1 MPEESPSSVPD
12 AEIPAHPEI
21 PLEFNPLQ
29 QDFRQ
34 NPYPIYRQFREAD
47 PVHWSAMFGFWVCTR
62 YDDIVTILRH
72 SKASAN
78 PRDWE
83 RFDDYVEALGGTGP
97 TDDMQSRWMLLKNP
111 PDHTRLRKFVT
122 KAFTP
127 RVVENMRT
135 HIQDIVQDLLDAVH
149 TKRRFD
155 IIQDLAFPL
164 PVIVIAELIGVPTQ
178 DREYFKDWTAALAR
192 SLDPIITPEITQA
205 ADKATEDLLAY
216 FTTLVAE
223 RRDSP
228 QDDLLSGLIVAEE
241 KGDKLDEDEL
251 LATAIL
257 LFAAGHETTMN
268 LIGNG
273 MLALFRNPDQMAKL
287 KADPSL
293 IKTAVEEFLRYDG
306 SVQITARVALE
317 EIAVGGRTIG
327 KNQQALLLLGAANRD
342 PAHFSAPDRLD
353 ITRQENPHLTF
364 GHGIHHC
371 LGAPLAR
378 VEAQI
383 AINSMLRRMPDI
395 QLATDQLEWRDMLTL
410 RGLKALPVVL

>member
-1 MPEESPSSVPD
+1 M
-12 AEIPAHPEI
+12 
-21 PLEFNPLQ
+21 
-29 QDFRQ
+29 
-34 NPYPIYRQFREAD
+34 
-47 PVHWSAMFGFWVCTR
+47 
-62 YDDIVTILRH
+62 
-72 SKASAN
+72 
-78 PRDWE
+78 
-83 RFDDYVEALGGTGP
+83 
-97 TDDMQSRWMLLKNP
+97 
-111 PDHTRLRKFVT
+111 
-122 KAFTP
+122 AFQ
-127 RVVENMRT
+127 
-135 HIQDIVQDLLDAVH
+135 H
-149 TKRRFD
+149 K
-155 IIQDLAFPL
+155 
-164 PVIVIAELIGVPTQ
+164 
-178 DREYFKDWTAALAR
+178 DREYFKDWTTALAR
-192 SLDPIITPEITQA
+192 SLDPVIIPEIVQT
-205 ADKATEDLLAY
+205 ADKATEDLIAY

-228 QDDLLSGLIVAEE
+228 QADLLSGLIAAEE
-241 KGDKLDEDEL
+241 EGDTLDEDEL

-287 KADPSL
+287 QAEPAL

-317 EIAVGGRTIG
+317 DIEIGGKTIR

-342 PAHFSAPDRLD
+342 PAHFSDPDRLD

-383 AINSMLRRMPDI
+383 AINSMLHRMPDI
-395 QLATDQLEWRDMLTL
+395 HLSTDQLEWRDMLTL
-410 RGLKALPVVL
+410 RGLQALPVTF

>member
-1 MPEESPSSVPD
+1 MLEESQSLVPD
-12 AEIPAHPEI
+12 TETPAHPEI

-34 NPYPIYRQFREAD
+34 NPYPTYRRFREAD
-47 PVHWSAMFGFWVCTR
+47 PVHWSAVFGFWVCTR
-62 YDDIVTILRH
+62 YDDIISILRH

-83 RFDDYVEALGGTGP
+83 QFDDYVEALGGTGP
-97 TDDMQSRWMLLKNP
+97 AYDMQSRWMLLKNP
-111 PDHTRLRKFVT
+111 PDHTRLRKLVT
-122 KAFTP
+122 KALTP
-127 RVVENMRT
+127 RVVENMQV
-135 HIQDIVQDLLDAVH
+135 HIQDIADDLLDTVH
-149 TKRRFD
+149 AKRRFD

-178 DREYFKDWTAALAR
+178 DREYFRDWTAALAR

-205 ADKATEDLLAY
+205 ADKATEDLIAY
-216 FTTLVAE
+216 FTALVAE
-223 RRDSP
+223 RRNSP
-228 QDDLLSGLIVAEE
+228 QDDLLSGLIAAEE
-241 KGDKLDEDEL
+241 EGDKLDEDEL
-251 LATAIL
+251 LAMTIL

-317 EIAVGGRTIG
+317 DIEVGGKTIR
-327 KNQQALLLLGAANRD
+327 KNQQALLLLGAANHD
-342 PAHFSAPDRLD
+342 PAHFSNPDRLD

-383 AINSMLRRMPDI
+383 AINSMLRRMPNI

>member
-1 MPEESPSSVPD
+1 MLEESQSSVLD
-12 AEIPAHPEI
+12 TETLAHPEM

-34 NPYPIYRQFREAD
+34 NPYPAYRRFREAD
-47 PVHWSAMFGFWVCTR
+47 PVHWSAVFGFWVCTR
-62 YDDIVTILRH
+62 YDDIVSILRH

-97 TDDMQSRWMLLKNP
+97 ADAMQSRWMLLKNP
-111 PDHTRLRKFVT
+111 PDHTRLRKLVT

-127 RVVENMRT
+127 RVVENMRA
-135 HIQDIVQDLLDAVH
+135 HIQDIVHGLLDAVH
-149 TKRRFD
+149 AKRRFD

-205 ADKATEDLLAY
+205 ADKATEELLAY
-216 FTTLVAE
+216 FTALVAE

-228 QDDLLSGLIVAEE
+228 QDDLLSGLIAAEE
-241 KGDKLDEDEL
+241 EGDKLDEDEL
-251 LATAIL
+251 LAMTIL

-287 KADPSL
+287 KVDPAL

-306 SVQITARVALE
+306 SVQITARAALE
-317 EIAVGGRTIG
+317 DIEVGGKTIR

-342 PAHFSAPDRLD
+342 PAHFSDPDRLD

-410 RGLKALPVVL
+410 RGLKALPVVF

>member
-1 MPEESPSSVPD
+1 MPEESQSFIPD
-12 AEIPAHPEI
+12 TETPAHPEI

-29 QDFRQ
+29 QNFRQ

-47 PVHWSAMFGFWVCTR
+47 PVHWSALSGFWVCTR

-83 RFDDYVEALGGTGP
+83 LFDDYVEALGGTG
-97 TDDMQSRWMLLKNP
+97 TAYDMQSRWMLLKNP
-111 PDHTRLRKFVT
+111 PDHTRLRKLVT

-135 HIQDIVQDLLDAVH
+135 HIQDIVYDLLGAVR

-178 DREYFKDWTAALAR
+178 DREYFKDWTTALAR

-205 ADKATEDLLAY
+205 ADKATEDMLAY
-216 FTTLVAE
+216 FTALVAE

-228 QDDLLSGLIVAEE
+228 QDDLLSGLIAAEE
-241 KGDKLDEDEL
+241 EGDKLDEDEL

-257 LFAAGHETTMN
+257 LFGAGHETTMN

-317 EIAVGGRTIG
+317 DIEVGGKTIH
-327 KNQQALLLLGAANRD
+327 KHQQALLLLGAANRD
-342 PAHFSAPDRLD
+342 PVHFSDPDRLD
-353 ITRQENPHLTF
+353 ITRQENPPLTF

-383 AINSMLRRMPDI
+383 AINSMLRRMPEI

-410 RGLKALPVVL
+410 RGLKALPVMF